1 MKKYYGNKDGAR
13 NFARKFYS
21 SKSWRTKS
29 SAYRIEHP
37 LCERCLKHGIYT
49 KSTCVHHKEH
59 ISRMN
64 QYDWNILLGD
74 DNLEALCDDC
84 HAKEHAKYTSYEFDE
99 DGTLIDNY
107 DDGND

>member
-1 MKKYYGNKDGAR
+1 
-13 NFARKFYS
+13 
-21 SKSWRTKS
+21 
-29 SAYRIEHP
+29 
-37 LCERCLKHGIYT
+37 
-49 KSTCVHHKEH
+49 
-59 ISRMN
+59 MN

>member
-1 MKKYYGNKDGAR
+1 
-13 NFARKFYS
+13 
-21 SKSWRTKS
+21 
-29 SAYRIEHP
+29 
-37 LCERCLKHGIYT
+37 
-49 KSTCVHHKEH
+49 
-59 ISRMN
+59 MN

-84 HAKEHAKYTSYEFDE
+84 HAKEHAKCTSYEFDE